1 MHYYAAPPHLT
12 LPQIQIFNA
21 YRAAFPP
28 PTAAD
33 PTYTSAQLHGA
44 DLIKLIP
51 KCFPTS
57 RLSGRGY
64 VVEGLQLRP
73 SVDPIVVAVL
83 MEHLSSAQVP
93 DRRQP
98 QSEVVNLSNRQP
110 QPVLLAPQTTARPK
124 ATNDIPSGTN
134 APTQAPRPGPS
145 QPKRIRL
152 EAAPF
157 PMLAETRQSASST
170 RPSTPSNEPARAPV
184 VQERPSVPQVP
195 VPESAISGPPPS
207 TTRDTSS
214 SQPPPIPPPT
224 EQPEHPIARA
234 TFQSNAQPSTPQ
246 SSSQAVSGLGVLS
259 SLRKKLIDL
268 SSRSNPSDNG
278 PQPLSGPS
286 TPSTSQ
292 KSTLRQTATPSTPQ
306 VSQPKP
312 KLVEIIS
319 LVDDSDDEEPAAP
332 PAASSNSTPGRT
344 PSVSS
349 RSTGRQTWATAND
362 IPHSRSAIRSAPMS
376 TSSQASQ
383 TAEISPLTRIASNTA
398 ASDPKASYQAT
409 STGSTISAKSPP
421 HAGRAVSGDVLG
433 PITSH
438 SPDVSYVAGFDSA
451 PRSQT
456 GRSQWDSPPPIDP
469 PESTSQPARES
480 LQATELDSED
490 EVGAALDEGGAQEW
504 WGEFDT
510 EPR

>member
-51 KCFPTS
+51 KCFPAS

-83 MEHLSSAQVP
+83 MEHLSGAQVP
-93 DRRQP
+93 DRRQAQP
-98 QSEVVNLSNRQP
+98 QVVNLSNWQP

-124 ATNDIPSGTN
+124 ATDDISSGTK

-157 PMLAETRQSASST
+157 PMLAEIRQSASST
-170 RPSTPSNEPARAPV
+170 RPSTPSNEPTRAPV

-195 VPESAISGPPPS
+195 VPESVISRPPS

-214 SQPPPIPPPT
+214 SQPPLVPPPT
-224 EQPEHPIARA
+224 QQPEHHIARA
-234 TFQSNAQPSTPQ
+234 TFQANTQPSTPQ

-268 SSRSNPSDNG
+268 SSRSNPSGNG

-286 TPSTSQ
+286 TPSASQ
-292 KSTLRQTATPSTPQ
+292 TSTLGQTATPSPSQ

-332 PAASSNSTPGRT
+332 PAASNNSTPGQT

-362 IPHSRSAIRSAPMS
+362 VPQSRSAIRLAPVS

-398 ASDPKASYQAT
+398 ASDPKASHQAT
-409 STGSTISAKSPP
+409 SFSSTISAKSPP

-433 PITSH
+433 PINSH
-438 SPDVSYVAGFDSA
+438 SPDVSYVAGFNSA

-469 PESTSQPARES
+469 PESTSQPARAS

-504 WGEFDT
+504 WGEIDT